1 MTSSV
6 IFVMCAIDHKSPV
19 PHSVREPAEGS
30 LVARATVVVDKVAML
45 CLNPSW
51 KTLYHWCQK
60 PKQLE
65 KRWKKKLMDSKVNNE
80 KNQSFVSL
88 WE

>member
-19 PHSVREPAEGS
+19 PHSVRELAEGS

-51 KTLYHWCQK
+51 KTPYYWCQN
-60 PKQLE
+60 LLRGRL
-65 KRWKKKLMDSKVNNE
+65 KRNPNSLKKDGKES
-80 KNQSFVSL
+80 
-88 WE
+88 